1 MLKDGLTACIIES
14 LDDMDAMDIY
24 EDVSKEYGF
33 NPVDNLISSLCEAEK
48 MDILFPTELNSKF
61 AEMLEE

>member
-24 EDVSKEYGF
+24 E
-33 NPVDNLISSLCEAEK
+33 DNLISSLCEAEK

>member
-1 MLKDGLTACIIES
+1 MIKDGLISCIAES

-24 EDVSKEYGF
+24 EDVSREYGF

-48 MDILFPTELNSKF
+48 IDILFPTELNSKY